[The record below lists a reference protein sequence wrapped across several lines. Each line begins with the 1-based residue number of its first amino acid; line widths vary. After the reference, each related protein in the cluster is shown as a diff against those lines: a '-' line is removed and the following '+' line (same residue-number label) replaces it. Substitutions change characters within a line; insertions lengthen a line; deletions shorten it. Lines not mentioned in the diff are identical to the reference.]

1 MRILIVLLLFL
12 RSWRKEILRR
22 PVWLPYLLKSSVYKM
37 GREVYKKVS
46 KRCDARTRLDDIK
59 REYVH
64 RSASY
69 FSFQE
74 MFSIYDYGEANEER
88 KSFAT

>member
-1 MRILIVLLLFL
+1 
-12 RSWRKEILRR
+12 
-22 PVWLPYLLKSSVYKM
+22 M

-74 MFSIYDYGEANEER
+74 MFSIYDYGEAKEEGN
-88 KSFAT
+88 SFATVAFGLIKLTLFFDID

>member
-1 MRILIVLLLFL
+1 MRCTN
-12 RSWRKEILRR
+12 EI
-22 PVWLPYLLKSSVYKM
+22 
-37 GREVYKKVS
+37 GRHKK
-46 KRCDARTRLDDIK
+46 
-59 REYVH
+59 EYVH

-88 KSFAT
+88 KSFATLAFCLIQLTRYILTLIQLLLQYAMSI